1 MTHLLDTNVVV
12 YMFDDVDAVK
22 RDRAR
27 QLVGN
32 AIASGEGVISYQ
44 VVQEA
49 LNVFGRKLGATA
61 GQQLDIFDNVLSSL
75 WRIHP
80 TADLYRRAVAI
91 SQRYRFGFYDSLVI
105 AAALEYGCDLLY
117 SEDLQDGQVIDT
129 VTIRNPFRNS
139 D

>member
-32 AIASGEGVISYQ
+32 AIASGEGVISHQ

-49 LNVFGRKLGATA
+49 LYVFGRKLGATA
-61 GQQLDIFDNVLSSL
+61 GQQLEIFDNVLSGL

-80 TADLYRRAVAI
+80 TAELYRRAVAI

-129 VTIRNPFRNS
+129 VTIRNPFRGP

>member
-1 MTHLLDTNVVV
+1 MTHLLDTDIVV
-12 YMFDDVDAVK
+12 YMFDDVDANK

-32 AIASGEGVISYQ
+32 SIASGEGVISYQ

-49 LNVFGRKLGATA
+49 LNVFARKLGATA
-61 GQQLDIFDNVLSSL
+61 GQQLEIFDNVLSSL
-75 WRIHP
+75 WRVHP

-91 SQRYRFGFYDSLVI
+91 GERHQIGFYDSLVV

-129 VTIRNPFRNS
+129 VTIRNPFRHL

>member
-49 LNVFGRKLGATA
+49 LNVFARKLGATA
-61 GQQLDIFDNVLSSL
+61 GQQLEIFDNVLSSL

-91 SQRYRFGFYDSLVI
+91 SQRYRYRFYDSLMI

-117 SEDLQDGQVIDT
+117 SEDLRDGQVIDT
-129 VTIRNPFRNS
+129 VTIRNPFRNP